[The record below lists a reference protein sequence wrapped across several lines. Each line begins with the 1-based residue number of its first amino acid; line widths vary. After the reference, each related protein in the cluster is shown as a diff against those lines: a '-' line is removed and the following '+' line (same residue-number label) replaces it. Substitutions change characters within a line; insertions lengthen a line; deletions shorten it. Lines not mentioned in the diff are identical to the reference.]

1 MANTRKVFTYQ
12 LTNGTFTISPNDG
25 FTRFSIYNASAVTG
39 TYQGSATSNG
49 IASTAVDVAQN
60 ETAVIEV
67 GNAYVI
73 DALTITAPASCTL
86 KLMGS

>member
-25 FTRFSIYNASAVTG
+25 FTRFSIYNASATTG
-39 TYQGSATSNG
+39 TYVGSATSNG
-49 IASTAVDVAQN
+49 IESASVDVAQN

-73 DALTITAPASCTL
+73 DSLVITAPAGCTL